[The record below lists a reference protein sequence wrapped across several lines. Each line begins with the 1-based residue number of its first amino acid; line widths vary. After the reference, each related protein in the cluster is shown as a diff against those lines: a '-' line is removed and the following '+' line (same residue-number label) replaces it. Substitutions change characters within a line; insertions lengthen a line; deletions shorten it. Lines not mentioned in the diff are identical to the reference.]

1 VSQVDRHVVEKIELL
16 KYLNVINN
24 DHIVNEVHLVTRQT
38 LAPNYN
44 ETVQILD
51 FLDSITE
58 LSKLD
63 TPAPKTPI

>member
-1 VSQVDRHVVEKIELL
+1 VEKIELL
-16 KYLNVINN
+16 KHLSVVNN

-51 FLDSITE
+51 FLDSIIE
-58 LSKLD
+58 LTKLD
-63 TPAPKTPI
+63 FPLPKGAISPT

>member
-1 VSQVDRHVVEKIELL
+1 M
-16 KYLNVINN
+16 NVINN
-24 DHIVNEVHLVTRQT
+24 DHIVNEVHLVTKQT

-63 TPAPKTPI
+63 TPAPKSSI

>member
-1 VSQVDRHVVEKIELL
+1 MEKIELL
-16 KYLNVINN
+16 KHLSVVNN

-51 FLDSITE
+51 FLDSIIE
-58 LSKLD
+58 LTKLD
-63 TPAPKTPI
+63 FPLPKGAISPT